1 MCGNYGRK
9 RAGNSR
15 LGKGGIHSDFD
26 QEPGRMGSR
35 RLKFLID
42 ETGEAAGRRI
52 SIKEA
57 RGWQTPNDVAA
68 SIDGT

>member
-9 RAGNSR
+9 RGGYVR
-15 LGKGGIHSDFD
+15 PGKGENHSDFD

-35 RLKFLID
+35 RLKFLVD

-57 RGWQTPNDVAA
+57 RGWQTPNDVAD